1 MLYYMTFMGTRHNDN
16 NNDKDN
22 DNDTTQIYEAF
33 VRKHFKHY
41 KSNKL
46 TRQWFCG
53 DFKFVVVVLVEV
65 K

>member
-1 MLYYMTFMGTRHNDN
+1 MLYYMTFVGTLH
-16 NNDKDN
+16 N

-33 VRKHFKHY
+33 VGKSFKGH

-46 TRQWFCG
+46 TRQWFYC
-53 DFKFVVVVLVEV
+53 DIKLVVVVLVEV